1 MSFAS
6 VDSNGKLRC
15 LIQIENSRADWFFSG
30 SNAGSA
36 DQMVSRRSIET
47 PLFIKTFS
55 SQLEKV

>member
-1 MSFAS
+1 LIQT
-6 VDSNGKLRC
+6 GTLRC